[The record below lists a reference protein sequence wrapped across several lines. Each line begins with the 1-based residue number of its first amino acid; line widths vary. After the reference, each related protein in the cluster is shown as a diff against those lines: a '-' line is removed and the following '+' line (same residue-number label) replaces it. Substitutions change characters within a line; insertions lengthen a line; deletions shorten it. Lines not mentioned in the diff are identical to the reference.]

1 MSSERVSSVLIVG
14 AGPVG
19 LTLALDLAWRGIEVA
34 IIEQRRKGDA
44 PDPKCNHVSSRSME
58 VFRRLGVAA
67 KLRNAGLP
75 EDYPHAI
82 AYRTAFT
89 GRECGRIHI
98 PCRRDRFTDRTGPD
112 SNWPTTELPHR
123 VNQLMLEPILFD
135 YVAATPRVKIYSR
148 VELVSFSQ
156 DEDQVT
162 AAGRD
167 LDTGE
172 VQTYSARYFIGCD
185 GARSTVRRGL
195 GIKLEGD
202 GEFMRVQATFIRAP
216 QLIAQQ
222 QHERAWMT
230 YSLNPKLSGNVIA
243 IDGRELWMIF
253 NFLRPDQF
261 DFDAVDR
268 DGSIRAILGVGPDF
282 TYEVIS
288 KQDWIGRRLIAE
300 RFRDRRIFLAG
311 DAAHLW
317 APYAGYGMNAGIADA
332 MNLSWLLAANLN
344 GWAPAAILDA
354 YEAERWPITEQVS
367 HLAMSQAEEETRRRG
382 SVPAHILDEGPEG
395 EQARVEAGRVACETN
410 TKQFAAA
417 GLNFGYF
424 YDSSPLIAYD
434 GSAHPTYTLGS
445 FTSSTVPGCRVPHLW
460 FDDGRSLYDALGPE
474 YTLLRFDPSADVGPL
489 AAAAQ
494 ERGFPLTVLDVVSKE
509 ASALYSTKLVLA
521 RPDQHIAW
529 RGDELPSESLRLID
543 HVRGALA
550 GKAGKGEYLRGM
562 A

>member
-1 MSSERVSSVLIVG
+1 MPSERVSSVLIVG

-19 LTLALDLAWRGIEVA
+19 LTLALDLARRGIEVA

-98 PCRRDRFTDRTGPD
+98 PCRRDRFTDRTGAD
-112 SNWPTTELPHR
+112 SNWPTPELPHR

-135 YVAATPRVKIYSR
+135 YVAATPRVKIYNR

-156 DEDQVT
+156 GEDQVT
-162 AAGRD
+162 AVGRD

-172 VQTYSARYFIGCD
+172 VQSYSARYLIGCD

-230 YSLNPKLSGNVIA
+230 YSLNPKWNGNVIA
-243 IDGRELWMIF
+243 IDGRERWMIF
-253 NFLRPDQF
+253 NYLRPDQF

-282 TYEVIS
+282 TYEVVS

-300 RFRDRRIFLAG
+300 AFRDRRIFLAG

-317 APYAGYGMNAGIADA
+317 APLAGYGMNAGIADA
-332 MNLSWLLAANLN
+332 MNLSWLLAAHLN

-367 HLAMSQAEEETRRRG
+367 HLAMSQAEEETRRR
-382 SVPAHILDEGPEG
+382 SAVPANILDEGVEG
-395 EQARVEAGRVACETN
+395 EQARAEAGRVACETN
-410 TKQFAAA
+410 IKQFAAA

-474 YTLLRFDPSADVGPL
+474 YTLLRFDPSLDVGPL
-489 AAAAQ
+489 ATAAQ
-494 ERGFPLTVLDVVSKE
+494 KRGFPLTVLDVVSRE
-509 ASALYSTKLVLA
+509 AAALYSTKLVLA
-521 RPDQHIAW
+521 RPDQHVAW
-529 RGDELPSESLRLID
+529 RGDDLPGDSLRLID
-543 HVRGALA
+543 HLRGALA
-550 GKAGKGEYLRGM
+550 QS
-562 A
+562 

>member
-1 MSSERVSSVLIVG
+1 MPSERVSSVLIVG

-19 LTLALDLAWRGIEVA
+19 LTLALDLARRGIEVA

-98 PCRRDRFTDRTGPD
+98 PCRRDRFTDRTGAD
-112 SNWPTTELPHR
+112 SNWPTPELPHR

-135 YVAATPRVKIYSR
+135 YVAATPRVKIYNR

-156 DEDQVT
+156 GEDQVT
-162 AAGRD
+162 AVGRD

-172 VQTYSARYFIGCD
+172 VQSYSARYLIGCD

-230 YSLNPKLSGNVIA
+230 YSLNPKWNGNVIA
-243 IDGRELWMIF
+243 IDGRERWMIF
-253 NFLRPDQF
+253 NYLRPDQF

-282 TYEVIS
+282 TYEVVS

-300 RFRDRRIFLAG
+300 AFRDRRIFLAG

-317 APYAGYGMNAGIADA
+317 APLAGYGMNAGIADA
-332 MNLSWLLAANLN
+332 MNLSWLLAAHLN

-367 HLAMSQAEEETRRRG
+367 HLAMSQAEEETRRR
-382 SVPAHILDEGPEG
+382 SAVPANILDEGPEG
-395 EQARVEAGRVACETN
+395 EQARAEAGRVACETN
-410 TKQFAAA
+410 IKQFAAA

-474 YTLLRFDPSADVGPL
+474 YTLLRFDPSLDVGPL
-489 AAAAQ
+489 ATAAQ
-494 ERGFPLTVLDVVSKE
+494 KRGFPLTVLDVVSRE
-509 ASALYSTKLVLA
+509 AAALYSTKLVLA
-521 RPDQHIAW
+521 RPDQHVAW
-529 RGDELPSESLRLID
+529 RGDDLPGDSLRLID
-543 HVRGALA
+543 HLRGALA
-550 GKAGKGEYLRGM
+550 QS
-562 A
+562 

>member
-1 MSSERVSSVLIVG
+1 MPSERVSSVLIVG

-19 LTLALDLAWRGIEVA
+19 LTLALDLARRGIEVA

-98 PCRRDRFTDRTGPD
+98 PCRRDRFTDRTGAD
-112 SNWPTTELPHR
+112 SNWPTPELPHR

-135 YVAATPRVKIYSR
+135 YVAATPRVKIYNR

-156 DEDQVT
+156 GEDQVT
-162 AAGRD
+162 AVGRD

-172 VQTYSARYFIGCD
+172 VQSYSARYLIGCD

-230 YSLNPKLSGNVIA
+230 YSLNPKWNGNVIA
-243 IDGRELWMIF
+243 IDGRERWMIF
-253 NFLRPDQF
+253 NYLRPDQF

-282 TYEVIS
+282 TYEVVS

-300 RFRDRRIFLAG
+300 AFRDRRIFLAG

-317 APYAGYGMNAGIADA
+317 APLAGYGMNAGIADA
-332 MNLSWLLAANLN
+332 MNLSWLLAAHLN

-367 HLAMSQAEEETRRRG
+367 HLAMSQAEEETRRR
-382 SVPAHILDEGPEG
+382 SAVPANILDEGAEG
-395 EQARVEAGRVACETN
+395 EQARAEAGRVACETN
-410 TKQFAAA
+410 IKQFAAA

-434 GSAHPTYTLGS
+434 GSAHPTYTLGT

-474 YTLLRFDPSADVGPL
+474 YTLLRFDPSLDVGPL
-489 AAAAQ
+489 ATAAQ
-494 ERGFPLTVLDVVSKE
+494 KRGFPLTVLDVVSRE
-509 ASALYSTKLVLA
+509 AAALYSTKLVLA
-521 RPDQHIAW
+521 RPDQHVAW
-529 RGDELPSESLRLID
+529 RGDDLPGDSLRLID
-543 HVRGALA
+543 HLRGALA
-550 GKAGKGEYLRGM
+550 QS
-562 A
+562 

>member
-1 MSSERVSSVLIVG
+1 MPSERVSSVLIVG

-19 LTLALDLAWRGIEVA
+19 LTLALDLARRGIEVA

-98 PCRRDRFTDRTGPD
+98 PCRRDRFTDRTGAD
-112 SNWPTTELPHR
+112 SNWPTPELPHR

-135 YVAATPRVKIYSR
+135 YVAATPRVKIYNR

-156 DEDQVT
+156 GEDQVT
-162 AAGRD
+162 AVGRD

-172 VQTYSARYFIGCD
+172 VQSYSARYLIGCD

-230 YSLNPKLSGNVIA
+230 YSLNPKWNGNVIA
-243 IDGRELWMIF
+243 IDGRERWMIF
-253 NFLRPDQF
+253 NYLRPDQF

-282 TYEVIS
+282 TYEVVS

-300 RFRDRRIFLAG
+300 AFRDRRIFLAG

-317 APYAGYGMNAGIADA
+317 APLAGYGMNAGIADA
-332 MNLSWLLAANLN
+332 MNLSWLLAAHLN

-367 HLAMSQAEEETRRRG
+367 HLAMSQAEEETRRR
-382 SVPAHILDEGPEG
+382 SAVPANILDEGVEG
-395 EQARVEAGRVACETN
+395 EQARAEAGRVACETN
-410 TKQFAAA
+410 IKQFAAA

-474 YTLLRFDPSADVGPL
+474 YTLLRFDPSLDVGPL
-489 AAAAQ
+489 AIAAQ
-494 ERGFPLTVLDVVSKE
+494 KRGFPLTVLDVVSRE
-509 ASALYSTKLVLA
+509 AAALYSTKLVLA
-521 RPDQHIAW
+521 RPDQHVAW
-529 RGDELPSESLRLID
+529 RGDDLPGDSLRLID
-543 HVRGALA
+543 HLRGALA
-550 GKAGKGEYLRGM
+550 QS
-562 A
+562 

>member
-19 LTLALDLAWRGIEVA
+19 LTLALDLARRGIEVA

-98 PCRRDRFTDRTGPD
+98 PCRRDRFTDRTGAD
-112 SNWPTTELPHR
+112 SNWPTPELPHR

-135 YVAATPRVKIYSR
+135 YVAATPRVKIYNR

-156 DEDQVT
+156 GEDQVT
-162 AAGRD
+162 AVGRD

-172 VQTYSARYFIGCD
+172 VQSYSARYLIGCD

-230 YSLNPKLSGNVIA
+230 YSLNPKWNGNVIA
-243 IDGRELWMIF
+243 IDGRERWMIF
-253 NFLRPDQF
+253 NYLRPDQF

-282 TYEVIS
+282 TYEVVS

-300 RFRDRRIFLAG
+300 AFRDRRIFLAG

-317 APYAGYGMNAGIADA
+317 APLAGYGMNAGIADA
-332 MNLSWLLAANLN
+332 MNLSWLLAAHLN

-367 HLAMSQAEEETRRRG
+367 HLAMSQAEEETRRR
-382 SVPAHILDEGPEG
+382 SAVPANILDEGVEG
-395 EQARVEAGRVACETN
+395 EQARAEAGRVACETN
-410 TKQFAAA
+410 IKQFAAA

-434 GSAHPTYTLGS
+434 GSAHPTYTLGT

-474 YTLLRFDPSADVGPL
+474 YTLLRFDPSLDVGPL
-489 AAAAQ
+489 ATAAQ
-494 ERGFPLTVLDVVSKE
+494 KRGFPLTVLDVVSRE
-509 ASALYSTKLVLA
+509 AAALYSTKLVLA
-521 RPDQHIAW
+521 RPDQHVAW
-529 RGDELPSESLRLID
+529 RGDDLPGDSLRLID
-543 HVRGALA
+543 HLRGALA
-550 GKAGKGEYLRGM
+550 QS
-562 A
+562 

>member
-1 MSSERVSSVLIVG
+1 MYSERVSSVLIVG

-19 LTLALDLAWRGIEVA
+19 LTLALDLARRGIEVA

-44 PDPKCNHVSSRSME
+44 PDPKCNHVSARSME

-98 PCRRDRFTDRTGPD
+98 PCRRDRFTDRTGAD
-112 SNWPTTELPHR
+112 SDWPTPELPHR

-156 DEDQVT
+156 DDDRVT
-162 AAGRD
+162 AVGRD

-172 VQTYSARYFIGCD
+172 VQTYSASYLIGCD

-216 QLIAQQ
+216 QLINQQ

-253 NFLRPDQF
+253 NFLRLDQF

-268 DGSIRAILGVGPDF
+268 DGSIRTILGVGPDF

-332 MNLSWLLAANLN
+332 MNLSWLLAAHLN
-344 GWAPAAILDA
+344 GWAPAAVLDA

-367 HLAMSQAEEETRRRG
+367 RLAMAQAEEETRRR
-382 SVPAHILDEGPEG
+382 SAVPANILDEGPEG
-395 EQARVEAGRVACETN
+395 EQARAEAGRVACETN
-410 TKQFAAA
+410 IKQFAAA

-474 YTLLRFDPSADVGPL
+474 YTLLRFDPSLDVGPL
-489 AAAAQ
+489 ATAAQ
-494 ERGFPLTVLDVVSKE
+494 KRGFPLTVLDVVSRE
-509 ASALYSTKLVLA
+509 AAALYSTKLVLA
-521 RPDQHIAW
+521 RPDQHVAW
-529 RGDELPSESLRLID
+529 RGDDLPGDSLRLID
-543 HVRGALA
+543 HLRGALA
-550 GKAGKGEYLRGM
+550 QS
-562 A
+562 

>member
-1 MSSERVSSVLIVG
+1 
-14 AGPVG
+14 
-19 LTLALDLAWRGIEVA
+19 
-34 IIEQRRKGDA
+34 
-44 PDPKCNHVSSRSME
+44 ME

-98 PCRRDRFTDRTGPD
+98 PCRRDRFTDRTGAD
-112 SNWPTTELPHR
+112 SNWPTPELPHR

-135 YVAATPRVKIYSR
+135 YVAATPRVKIYNR

-156 DEDQVT
+156 GEDQVT
-162 AAGRD
+162 AVGRD

-172 VQTYSARYFIGCD
+172 VQSYSARYLIGCD

-230 YSLNPKLSGNVIA
+230 YSLNPKWNGNVIA
-243 IDGRELWMIF
+243 IDGRERWMIF
-253 NFLRPDQF
+253 NYLRPDQF

-282 TYEVIS
+282 TYEVVS

-300 RFRDRRIFLAG
+300 AFRDRRIFLAG

-317 APYAGYGMNAGIADA
+317 APLAGYGMNAGIADA
-332 MNLSWLLAANLN
+332 MNLSWLLAAHLN

-367 HLAMSQAEEETRRRG
+367 HLAMSQAEEETRRR
-382 SVPAHILDEGPEG
+382 SAVPANILDEGAEG
-395 EQARVEAGRVACETN
+395 EQARAEAGRVACETN
-410 TKQFAAA
+410 IKQFAAA

-474 YTLLRFDPSADVGPL
+474 YTLLRFDPSLDVGPL
-489 AAAAQ
+489 ATAAQ
-494 ERGFPLTVLDVVSKE
+494 KRGFPLTVLDVVSRE
-509 ASALYSTKLVLA
+509 AAALYSTKLVLA
-521 RPDQHIAW
+521 RPDQHVAW
-529 RGDELPSESLRLID
+529 RGDDLPGDSLRLID
-543 HVRGALA
+543 HLRGALA
-550 GKAGKGEYLRGM
+550 QS
-562 A
+562 

>member
-1 MSSERVSSVLIVG
+1 MPSERVSSVLIVG

-19 LTLALDLAWRGIEVA
+19 LTLALDLARRGIEVA

-98 PCRRDRFTDRTGPD
+98 PCRRDRFTDRTGAD
-112 SNWPTTELPHR
+112 SDWPTPELPHR

-156 DEDQVT
+156 DDDRVT
-162 AAGRD
+162 AVGRD

-172 VQTYSARYFIGCD
+172 VQTYSASYLIGCD

-230 YSLNPKLSGNVIA
+230 YSLNPKWNGNVIA
-243 IDGRELWMIF
+243 IDGRERWMIF
-253 NFLRPDQF
+253 NYLRPDQF

-282 TYEVIS
+282 TYEVVS

-300 RFRDRRIFLAG
+300 AFRDRRIFLAG

-317 APYAGYGMNAGIADA
+317 APLAGYGMNAGIADA
-332 MNLSWLLAANLN
+332 MNLSWLLAAHLN

-367 HLAMSQAEEETRRRG
+367 HLAMSQAEEETRRR
-382 SVPAHILDEGPEG
+382 SAVPANILDEGAEG
-395 EQARVEAGRVACETN
+395 EQARAEAGRVACETN
-410 TKQFAAA
+410 IKQFAAA

-474 YTLLRFDPSADVGPL
+474 YTLLRFDPSLDVGPL
-489 AAAAQ
+489 ATAAQ
-494 ERGFPLTVLDVVSKE
+494 KRGFPLTVLDVVSRE
-509 ASALYSTKLVLA
+509 AAALYSTKLVLA
-521 RPDQHIAW
+521 RPDQHVAW
-529 RGDELPSESLRLID
+529 RGDDLPGDSLRLID
-543 HVRGALA
+543 HLRGALA
-550 GKAGKGEYLRGM
+550 QS
-562 A
+562 

>member
-1 MSSERVSSVLIVG
+1 MPSERVSSVLIVG

-19 LTLALDLAWRGIEVA
+19 LTLALDLARRGIEVA

-98 PCRRDRFTDRTGPD
+98 PCRRDRFTDRTGAD
-112 SNWPTTELPHR
+112 SNWPTPELPHR

-135 YVAATPRVKIYSR
+135 YVAATPRVKIYNR

-156 DEDQVT
+156 GEDQVT
-162 AAGRD
+162 AVGRD

-172 VQTYSARYFIGCD
+172 VQSYSARYLIGCD

-230 YSLNPKLSGNVIA
+230 YSLNPKWNGNVIA
-243 IDGRELWMIF
+243 IDGRERWMIF
-253 NFLRPDQF
+253 NYLRPDQF

-282 TYEVIS
+282 TYEVVS

-300 RFRDRRIFLAG
+300 AFRDRRIFLAG

-317 APYAGYGMNAGIADA
+317 APLAGYGMNAGIADA
-332 MNLSWLLAANLN
+332 MNLSWLLAAHLN

-367 HLAMSQAEEETRRRG
+367 HLAMSQAEEETRRR
-382 SVPAHILDEGPEG
+382 SAVPANILDEGAEG
-395 EQARVEAGRVACETN
+395 EQARAEAGRVACETN
-410 TKQFAAA
+410 IKQFAAA

-474 YTLLRFDPSADVGPL
+474 YTLLRFDPSLDVGPL
-489 AAAAQ
+489 ATAAQ
-494 ERGFPLTVLDVVSKE
+494 KRGFPLTVLDVVSRE
-509 ASALYSTKLVLA
+509 AAALYSTKLVLA
-521 RPDQHIAW
+521 RPDQHVAW
-529 RGDELPSESLRLID
+529 RGDDLPGDSLRLID
-543 HVRGALA
+543 HLRGALA
-550 GKAGKGEYLRGM
+550 QS
-562 A
+562 

>member
-1 MSSERVSSVLIVG
+1 MPSERVSSVLIVG

-19 LTLALDLAWRGIEVA
+19 LTLALDLARRGIEVA

-98 PCRRDRFTDRTGPD
+98 PCRRDRFTDRTGAD
-112 SNWPTTELPHR
+112 SNWPTPELPHR

-135 YVAATPRVKIYSR
+135 YVAATPRVKIYNR

-156 DEDQVT
+156 GEDQVT
-162 AAGRD
+162 AVGRD

-172 VQTYSARYFIGCD
+172 VQSYSARYLIGCD

-230 YSLNPKLSGNVIA
+230 YSLNPKWNGNVIA
-243 IDGRELWMIF
+243 IDGRERWMIF
-253 NFLRPDQF
+253 NYLRPDQF

-282 TYEVIS
+282 TYEVVS

-300 RFRDRRIFLAG
+300 AFRDRRIFLAG

-317 APYAGYGMNAGIADA
+317 APLAGYGMNAGIADA
-332 MNLSWLLAANLN
+332 MNLSWLLAAHLN

-367 HLAMSQAEEETRRRG
+367 HLAMSQAEEETRRR
-382 SVPAHILDEGPEG
+382 SAVPANILDEGVEG
-395 EQARVEAGRVACETN
+395 EQARAEAGRVACETN
-410 TKQFAAA
+410 IKQFAAA

-434 GSAHPTYTLGS
+434 GSAHPTYTLGT

-474 YTLLRFDPSADVGPL
+474 YTLLRFDPSLDVGPL
-489 AAAAQ
+489 ATAAQ
-494 ERGFPLTVLDVVSKE
+494 KRGFPLTVLDVVSRE
-509 ASALYSTKLVLA
+509 AAALYSTKLVLA
-521 RPDQHIAW
+521 RPDQHVAW
-529 RGDELPSESLRLID
+529 RGDDLPGDSLRLID
-543 HVRGALA
+543 HLRGALA
-550 GKAGKGEYLRGM
+550 QS
-562 A
+562 

>member
-19 LTLALDLAWRGIEVA
+19 LTLALDLARRGIEVA

-58 VFRRLGVAA
+58 VFRRLGIAA

-75 EDYPHAI
+75 ADYPHAI

-98 PCRRDRFTDRTGPD
+98 PCRRDRFTDRTGAD
-112 SNWPTTELPHR
+112 SNWPTPELPHR

-135 YVAATPRVKIYSR
+135 YVAATPRVKIYNR
-148 VELVSFSQ
+148 VELESFSQ

-162 AAGRD
+162 AVGRD

-172 VQTYSARYFIGCD
+172 FQTYSARYFIGCD

-261 DFDAVDR
+261 DFDVVDR

-354 YEAERWPITEQVS
+354 YEAERWLITEQVS
-367 HLAMSQAEEETRRRG
+367 RLAMSQAEEETRRRG

-395 EQARVEAGRVACETN
+395 EQARAEAGRVACETN

-474 YTLLRFDPSADVGPL
+474 YTLLRFDPSVDVGPL

-494 ERGFPLTVLDVVSKE
+494 KRGVPLAVLDVVSKE

-529 RGDELPSESLRLID
+529 RGDELPSEPFRLID
-543 HVRGALA
+543 RVRGALA
-550 GKAGKGEYLRGM
+550 AGQGRGG
-562 A
+562 